1 MGENLECYVLPKDIK
16 INKRDWIKYKDIYET
31 SVYIPKI
38 LEKDLIIFEGKDNI
52 VFIDRKIVNENQVIL
67 ISQKRLKLVLKYR
80 VKEHFYK
87 REDKCEWEEISEIF
101 QNAIKRL
108 ELTADELAETLNEIK
123 RDIN

>member
-1 MGENLECYVLPKDIK
+1 MECYILPKDIK
-16 INKRDWIKYKDIYET
+16 INKRDWTKYKDRYEIT
-31 SVYIPKI
+31 VYIPQI

-52 VFIDRKIVNENQVIL
+52 VFIDMKIVNENQVIL

-80 VKEHFYK
+80 EKEHLYK
-87 REDKCEWEEISEIF
+87 KEDKCKWEEVSKIF

-123 RDIN
+123 RNIN